1 MLQLV
6 GVFRSVGFLKYRV
19 VFGSR
24 KPYLAS
30 ELQDPS
36 LTLFY
41 NFLLS
46 SLSTLL
52 FYSTTTIKDYSWKG
66 LRIQLT
72 NYYFKN

>member
-41 NFLLS
+41 NFPFIFS
-46 SLSTLL
+46 FNTTLL
-52 FYSTTTIKDYSWKG
+52 FNYYNKRLLLEGIKDT
-66 LRIQLT
+66 T
-72 NYYFKN
+72 N